1 MVHTEGNTS
10 YPPSDS
16 KNHDVIAEESG
27 QLSKNLFSRIKECI
41 IQTESY
47 LKTEQKSRPVW
58 LHSFFVLHQNGTDHL
73 SLQHS
78 SHPLSCATSCLM
90 QLYRHFANVIFWYIQ
105 ELCCY
110 STTWKNQGRNEEEG
124 PSGSTP
130 HSGWSWSQD
139 FYFHLKGCVCLCLCI
154 FKALVDTNINL
165 KMYF

>member
-1 MVHTEGNTS
+1 MTLVCSGAHWGEHFLPTFRLQK
-10 YPPSDS
+10 PWC
-16 KNHDVIAEESG
+16 HCRREESG

-78 SHPLSCATSCLM
+78 SHPLSCATTCLT
-90 QLYRHFANVIFWYIQ
+90 QLYRHFSNVIFWYIQ
-105 ELCCY
+105 EVCCC

-124 PSGSTP
+124 PSGQYPTFRLVLE
-130 HSGWSWSQD
+130 SG
-139 FYFHLKGCVCLCLCI
+139 LLLPLERLCLPLPMD
-154 FKALVDTNINL
+154 F
-165 KMYF
+165 